1 MRKIFIFIV
10 VAFMCIGVNAQGLK
24 SLSYSEV
31 IQVEGSNS
39 DDIYRKLKK
48 WVAKAFVD
56 ANEVTKYDLEN
67 KEIFAKGRFP
77 YSTSNLTWASSSGYV
92 SFELDAKIKDG
103 RFKITLD
110 NFCHHSTAPQYSEG
124 WSIGLIYD
132 KLPIDEELKQIGQ
145 GGLRKKQYKAIDQR
159 VRPLCESKIKQ
170 IIADLKIFLLE
181 DAKEKIEDDNW

>member
-39 DDIYRKLKK
+39 DDIYLKLKK

-110 NFCHHSTAPQYSEG
+110 NFCHHSTALQYSES

-132 KLPIDEELKQIGQ
+132 RLPTDEELKQIGQ
-145 GGLRKKQYKAIDQR
+145 GGLKKTGYKAIDKR
-159 VRPLCESKIKQ
+159 VRPLCEFKVKQ
-170 IIADLKIFLLE
+170 IITDLKIFLLE